1 MKNKKTKIM
10 IVDDFALIRDGLKNL
25 LELDG
30 SMKVISEAQDGIDCL
45 NKLNEKLPDILLLDI
60 NMPNKN
66 GLEVLQ
72 EIRNNEIPIKV
83 MILTMHNEIDYL
95 LRAIEIGAD
104 GYASKNIKFEELKEA
119 IDLIIHGENFIQ
131 KELLPLLNSKIEK
144 KNGELD
150 KIKSLTK
157 RELEVLKNIAFGNSN
172 REIATSL
179 KISERTV
186 KNHIFNIFK
195 KIAVTDRT
203 QAAVFAIRNDL
214 ISLNQKKTGN
224 KTVMFHVKHCG
235 F

>member
-72 EIRNNEIPIKV
+72 EIRNNEITIKV

-119 IDLIIHGENFIQ
+119 IDLILHGENFIQ

-144 KNGELD
+144 KNEELD

-214 ISLNQKKTGN
+214 ISLN
-224 KTVMFHVKHCG
+224 
-235 F
+235 

>member
-66 GLEVLQ
+66 GLDVLQ
-72 EIRNNEIPIKV
+72 EIRSNEIPIKV

-119 IDLIIHGENFIQ
+119 IDLILHGENFIQ

-144 KNGELD
+144 KNEELD

-214 ISLNQKKTGN
+214 ISLN
-224 KTVMFHVKHCG
+224 
-235 F
+235 

>member
-1 MKNKKTKIM
+1 MKNKKIKIM

-45 NKLNEKLPDILLLDI
+45 NKLNEKLPDIILLDI

-72 EIRNNEIPIKV
+72 EIRSNEIPIKV

-144 KNGELD
+144 KNEELD

-214 ISLNQKKTGN
+214 ISLN
-224 KTVMFHVKHCG
+224 
-235 F
+235 

>member
-144 KNGELD
+144 KNEELD

-172 REIATSL
+172 REIVTSL

-214 ISLNQKKTGN
+214 ISLN
-224 KTVMFHVKHCG
+224 
-235 F
+235 

>member
-1 MKNKKTKIM
+1 MKNKKIKIM

-66 GLEVLQ
+66 GLDVLQ
-72 EIRNNEIPIKV
+72 EIRSNEIPIKV

-144 KNGELD
+144 KNEELD

-179 KISERTV
+179 RISERTV

-214 ISLNQKKTGN
+214 ISLN
-224 KTVMFHVKHCG
+224 
-235 F
+235 

>member
-1 MKNKKTKIM
+1 MKNKKIKIM
-10 IVDDFALIRDGLKNL
+10 IVDDFELIRDGLKNL

-72 EIRNNEIPIKV
+72 EIRSNEIPIKV

-144 KNGELD
+144 KNEELD

-214 ISLNQKKTGN
+214 ISLN
-224 KTVMFHVKHCG
+224 
-235 F
+235 

>member
-1 MKNKKTKIM
+1 MRNKKTKIM

-72 EIRNNEIPIKV
+72 EIRSNEIPIKV

-104 GYASKNIKFEELKEA
+104 GYASKNIKFEELKDA
-119 IDLIIHGENFIQ
+119 IDLIIHGESFIQ

-144 KNGELD
+144 KNEELD
-150 KIKSLTK
+150 KIKSLTR
-157 RELEVLKNIAFGNSN
+157 RELEVLKSIASGNSN
-172 REIATSL
+172 REIGTTL
-179 KISERTV
+179 EISERTV

-195 KIAVTDRT
+195 KIAVSDRT

-214 ISLNQKKTGN
+214 VSLN
-224 KTVMFHVKHCG
+224 
-235 F
+235 

>member
-10 IVDDFALIRDGLKNL
+10 IVDDFALIRAGLKNL

-72 EIRNNEIPIKV
+72 EIRSNQIPIKV
-83 MILTMHNEIDYL
+83 MMLTMHNEIDYL
-95 LRAIEIGAD
+95 LKAIEIGAD

-119 IDLIIHGENFIQ
+119 IDLIVHGESFIQ

-144 KNGELD
+144 KNEELD
-150 KIKSLTK
+150 KIRSLTK
-157 RELEVLKNIAFGNSN
+157 RELEVLKSIAFGNSN
-172 REIATSL
+172 REIATNL
-179 KISERTV
+179 EISERTV

-195 KIAVTDRT
+195 KIEVSDRT

-214 ISLNQKKTGN
+214 VSLN
-224 KTVMFHVKHCG
+224 
-235 F
+235 

>member
-1 MKNKKTKIM
+1 MKNKKIKIM

-66 GLEVLQ
+66 GLDVLQ
-72 EIRNNEIPIKV
+72 EIRSNEIPIKV

-144 KNGELD
+144 KNEELD

-179 KISERTV
+179 RISERTV

-195 KIAVTDRT
+195 KISVSDRT

-214 ISLNQKKTGN
+214 ISLN
-224 KTVMFHVKHCG
+224 
-235 F
+235 

>member
-144 KNGELD
+144 KNEELD
-150 KIKSLTK
+150 KIKLLTK

-179 KISERTV
+179 RISERTV

-195 KIAVTDRT
+195 KIEVSDRT

-214 ISLNQKKTGN
+214 VSLN
-224 KTVMFHVKHCG
+224 
-235 F
+235 

>member
-66 GLEVLQ
+66 ELEVLQ

-119 IDLIIHGENFIQ
+119 IDLILHGENFIQ

-144 KNGELD
+144 KNEELD

-214 ISLNQKKTGN
+214 ISLN
-224 KTVMFHVKHCG
+224 
-235 F
+235 

>member
-144 KNGELD
+144 KNEELD

-195 KIAVTDRT
+195 KISVTDRT

-214 ISLNQKKTGN
+214 ISLN
-224 KTVMFHVKHCG
+224 
-235 F
+235 

>member
-1 MKNKKTKIM
+1 M
-10 IVDDFALIRDGLKNL
+10 IVDDFALIRAGLKNL

-72 EIRNNEIPIKV
+72 EIRSNQIPIKV
-83 MILTMHNEIDYL
+83 MMLTMHNEIDYL
-95 LRAIEIGAD
+95 LKAIEIGAD

-119 IDLIIHGENFIQ
+119 IDLIVHGESFIQ

-144 KNGELD
+144 KNEELD
-150 KIKSLTK
+150 KIRSLTK
-157 RELEVLKNIAFGNSN
+157 RELEVLKSIAFGNSN
-172 REIATSL
+172 REIATNL
-179 KISERTV
+179 EISERTV

-195 KIAVTDRT
+195 KIEVSDRT

-214 ISLNQKKTGN
+214 VSLN
-224 KTVMFHVKHCG
+224 
-235 F
+235 

>member
-72 EIRNNEIPIKV
+72 EIRSKEIPIKV

-119 IDLIIHGENFIQ
+119 IDLIIHGESFIQ

-144 KNGELD
+144 KNEELD

-157 RELEVLKNIAFGNSN
+157 RELEVLKSIAFGNSN
-172 REIATSL
+172 REIAITL
-179 KISERTV
+179 EISERTV

-195 KIAVTDRT
+195 KIEVTDRT

-214 ISLNQKKTGN
+214 VSLI
-224 KTVMFHVKHCG
+224 
-235 F
+235 

>member
-104 GYASKNIKFEELKEA
+104 GYASKNINFEELKEA

-144 KNGELD
+144 KNEELD

-214 ISLNQKKTGN
+214 ISLN
-224 KTVMFHVKHCG
+224 
-235 F
+235 

>member
-66 GLEVLQ
+66 GLEVSQ

-144 KNGELD
+144 KNEELD

-214 ISLNQKKTGN
+214 ISLN
-224 KTVMFHVKHCG
+224 
-235 F
+235 

>member
-1 MKNKKTKIM
+1 MKNKKIKIM

-72 EIRNNEIPIKV
+72 EIRSNEIPIKV

-144 KNGELD
+144 KNEELD

-179 KISERTV
+179 RISERTV

-195 KIAVTDRT
+195 KISVSDRT

-214 ISLNQKKTGN
+214 ISLN
-224 KTVMFHVKHCG
+224 
-235 F
+235 

>member
-45 NKLNEKLPDILLLDI
+45 NKLNENLPDILLLDI

-144 KNGELD
+144 KNEELD

-214 ISLNQKKTGN
+214 ISLN
-224 KTVMFHVKHCG
+224 
-235 F
+235 

>member
-95 LRAIEIGAD
+95 QRAIEIGAD

-144 KNGELD
+144 KNEELD

-214 ISLNQKKTGN
+214 ISLN
-224 KTVMFHVKHCG
+224 
-235 F
+235 

>member
-1 MKNKKTKIM
+1 MKNKKIKIM
-10 IVDDFALIRDGLKNL
+10 IVDDFTLIRDGLKNL

-72 EIRNNEIPIKV
+72 EIRSNEIPIKV

-144 KNGELD
+144 KNEELD

-214 ISLNQKKTGN
+214 ISLN
-224 KTVMFHVKHCG
+224 
-235 F
+235 

>member
-60 NMPNKN
+60 NMLNKN

-144 KNGELD
+144 KNEELD

-214 ISLNQKKTGN
+214 ISLN
-224 KTVMFHVKHCG
+224 
-235 F
+235 

>member
-1 MKNKKTKIM
+1 MKNKKIKIM

-66 GLEVLQ
+66 GLDVLQ
-72 EIRNNEIPIKV
+72 EIRSNEIPIKV

-119 IDLIIHGENFIQ
+119 IDLIIHGESFIQ

-144 KNGELD
+144 KNEELD

-179 KISERTV
+179 RISERTV

-195 KIAVTDRT
+195 KISVSDRT

-214 ISLNQKKTGN
+214 ISLN
-224 KTVMFHVKHCG
+224 
-235 F
+235 

>member
-131 KELLPLLNSKIEK
+131 KELLPLLNSKIKK
-144 KNGELD
+144 KNEELD

-214 ISLNQKKTGN
+214 ISLN
-224 KTVMFHVKHCG
+224 
-235 F
+235 

>member
-45 NKLNEKLPDILLLDI
+45 NKLNEKLSDILLLDI
-60 NMPNKN
+60 NMLNKN

-144 KNGELD
+144 KNEELD

-214 ISLNQKKTGN
+214 ISLN
-224 KTVMFHVKHCG
+224 
-235 F
+235 

>member
-119 IDLIIHGENFIQ
+119 IDLILHGENFIQ

-144 KNGELD
+144 KNEELD

-195 KIAVTDRT
+195 KITVTDRT

-214 ISLNQKKTGN
+214 ISLN
-224 KTVMFHVKHCG
+224 
-235 F
+235 

>member
-1 MKNKKTKIM
+1 MRNKKTKIM

-72 EIRNNEIPIKV
+72 EIRSNEIPIKV

-104 GYASKNIKFEELKEA
+104 GYASKNIKLELKEA
-119 IDLIIHGENFIQ
+119 IDLIIHGESFIQ

-144 KNGELD
+144 KNEELD

-157 RELEVLKNIAFGNSN
+157 RELEVLKSIASGNSN
-172 REIATSL
+172 REIATTL
-179 KISERTV
+179 EISERTV

-195 KIAVTDRT
+195 KIEVTDRT

-214 ISLNQKKTGN
+214 VSLN
-224 KTVMFHVKHCG
+224 
-235 F
+235 

>member
-1 MKNKKTKIM
+1 MKNNKTKIM
-10 IVDDFALIRDGLKNL
+10 IVDDFALIRDGLRNL

-83 MILTMHNEIDYL
+83 MILTMHL

-144 KNGELD
+144 KNEELD

-172 REIATSL
+172 KEIATSL

-214 ISLNQKKTGN
+214 ISLN
-224 KTVMFHVKHCG
+224 
-235 F
+235 

>member
-72 EIRNNEIPIKV
+72 KIRNNEIPIKV

-144 KNGELD
+144 KNEELD

-214 ISLNQKKTGN
+214 ISLN
-224 KTVMFHVKHCG
+224 
-235 F
+235 

>member
-1 MKNKKTKIM
+1 MKNKKIEVM
-10 IVDDFALIRDGLKNL
+10 IVDDFALIRAGLKNL

-30 SMKVISEAQDGIDCL
+30 SMKVISEAQDCTDCL
-45 NKLNEKLPDILLLDI
+45 KKLNEKLPDILLLDI

-72 EIRNNEIPIKV
+72 EIRSNEIPIKV
-83 MILTMHNEIDYL
+83 MMLTIHNEIDYL

-119 IDLIIHGENFIQ
+119 IDLIVQGESFIQ

-144 KNGELD
+144 KNKELD

-157 RELEVLKNIAFGNSN
+157 RELEVLNSIASGNSN
-172 REIATSL
+172 REIATTL

-195 KIAVTDRT
+195 KIEVSDRT

-214 ISLNQKKTGN
+214 VSLN
-224 KTVMFHVKHCG
+224 
-235 F
+235 

>member
-1 MKNKKTKIM
+1 
-10 IVDDFALIRDGLKNL
+10 
-25 LELDG
+25 
-30 SMKVISEAQDGIDCL
+30 
-45 NKLNEKLPDILLLDI
+45 
-60 NMPNKN
+60 
-66 GLEVLQ
+66 
-72 EIRNNEIPIKV
+72 
-83 MILTMHNEIDYL
+83 MHNEIDYL

-119 IDLIIHGENFIQ
+119 IDLILHGEN
-131 KELLPLLNSKIEK
+131 LPLLNSKIEK
-144 KNGELD
+144 KNEELD

-214 ISLNQKKTGN
+214 ISLN
-224 KTVMFHVKHCG
+224 
-235 F
+235 

>member
-144 KNGELD
+144 KNEELD

-186 KNHIFNIFK
+186 KIHIFNIFK

-214 ISLNQKKTGN
+214 ISLN
-224 KTVMFHVKHCG
+224 
-235 F
+235 

>member
-72 EIRNNEIPIKV
+72 EIRNNEITIKV

-144 KNGELD
+144 KNEELD

-214 ISLNQKKTGN
+214 ISLN
-224 KTVMFHVKHCG
+224 
-235 F
+235 

>member
-45 NKLNEKLPDILLLDI
+45 NKLNEKLPDIILLDI
-60 NMPNKN
+60 NKPNKN
-66 GLEVLQ
+66 GLEVIQ

-144 KNGELD
+144 KNEELD

-186 KNHIFNIFK
+186 KNHILNIFK

-214 ISLNQKKTGN
+214 ISLN
-224 KTVMFHVKHCG
+224 
-235 F
+235 

>member
-72 EIRNNEIPIKV
+72 EIRSNEIPIKV

-104 GYASKNIKFEELKEA
+104 GYASKNIKFEELKDA
-119 IDLIIHGENFIQ
+119 IDLIIHGESFIQ

-144 KNGELD
+144 KNEELD

-214 ISLNQKKTGN
+214 ISLN
-224 KTVMFHVKHCG
+224 
-235 F
+235 

>member
-144 KNGELD
+144 KNEELD

-186 KNHIFNIFK
+186 KNHIFNILK

-214 ISLNQKKTGN
+214 ISLN
-224 KTVMFHVKHCG
+224 
-235 F
+235 

>member
-1 MKNKKTKIM
+1 MKNKKIKIM

-72 EIRNNEIPIKV
+72 EIRSNEIPIKV

-104 GYASKNIKFEELKEA
+104 GYASKNIKFEELKDA
-119 IDLIIHGENFIQ
+119 IDLIIHGESFIQ

-144 KNGELD
+144 KNEELD

-179 KISERTV
+179 RISERTV

-195 KIAVTDRT
+195 KISVSDRT

-214 ISLNQKKTGN
+214 VSLN
-224 KTVMFHVKHCG
+224 
-235 F
+235 

>member
-10 IVDDFALIRDGLKNL
+10 IVDDFALIRAGLKNL

-72 EIRNNEIPIKV
+72 EIRSNEIPIKV
-83 MILTMHNEIDYL
+83 MMLTMHNEIDYL
-95 LRAIEIGAD
+95 LKAIEIGAD

-119 IDLIIHGENFIQ
+119 IDLIVHGESFIQ

-144 KNGELD
+144 KNEELD
-150 KIKSLTK
+150 KIRSLTK
-157 RELEVLKNIAFGNSN
+157 RELEVLKSIAFGNSN
-172 REIATSL
+172 REIATNL
-179 KISERTV
+179 EISERTV

-195 KIAVTDRT
+195 KIEVSDRT

-214 ISLNQKKTGN
+214 VSLN
-224 KTVMFHVKHCG
+224 
-235 F
+235 